1 MTDKRSM
8 IHRDP
13 ETSSESDETSA
24 DELSADELSAED
36 TPPGDPS
43 AGDKAA
49 DLRAQLG
56 ARQEVE
62 TLLAEASEARRTA
75 AAEADDILA
84 QAQRVAD
91 ELTEGV
97 RLEAERETEAARER
111 AAGIVAKAKDEA
123 DEILGR
129 VDAES
134 ASARAAVDAELQE
147 FREQARVHA
156 ADEARAQF
164 DGLRSETAQ
173 LFADLEVRFGTVRSA
188 LSEAESAVRETLERL
203 DQLRAAPGEAMAIA
217 LPSAEGEA
225 ALERADAGFGEA
237 DDLELVDGPS
247 DAIERRG
254 HDELAEVGSSEQRN
268 GDTPG
273 SKETRP
279 LGWLFRNQS

>member
-1 MTDKRSM
+1 MNGPAAVGQICGSGDLMTDERSM
-8 IHRDP
+8 IDRDP
-13 ETSSESDETSA
+13 ETSSESEDTSA
-24 DELSADELSAED
+24 DDK
-36 TPPGDPS
+36 S
-43 AGDKAA
+43 AGELAA

-97 RLEAERETEAARER
+97 RLEAARETEAARER

-129 VDAES
+129 VEAES
-134 ASARAAVDAELQE
+134 ASARAAADAELQE
-147 FREQARVHA
+147 FREQARVEA

-164 DGLRSETAQ
+164 DGLRNETAQ
-173 LFADLEVRFGTVRSA
+173 LFADLEQRFGSVRA
-188 LSEAESAVRETLERL
+188 AMSEAESAVRDTLERL
-203 DQLRAAPGEAMAIA
+203 DQLRAAPGVEFAMA
-217 LPSAEGEA
+217 LPSGEGEA
-225 ALERADAGFGEA
+225 ALERADDVFAV
-237 DDLELVDGPS
+237 DDAELVDGPS
-247 DAIERRG
+247 DALERRG
-254 HDELAEVGSSEQRN
+254 PDQLAEVGSSERN
-268 GDTPG
+268 GDKSE

-279 LGWLFRNQS
+279 LGWLFRNQA